1 MAGRS
6 SVDLSVQQRGASEA
20 AVTERLGEAPVLAAR
35 DLSASYNGGLALQ
48 HVSFDI
54 YAGERIGIIGPNG
67 AGKSTLFKALV
78 GLLPH
83 QGSISIQGAPCR
95 QSHTM
100 VGYVPQYEAVDW
112 KFPVSVWD
120 VVMMGRARQ
129 IGYVLLPRG
138 RDRAAVREALE
149 RVGMWDLRK
158 RQIGELSGGQRR
170 RVFIARAL
178 AQQASVLLLDEP
190 FSGVDAQAEAEI
202 FEVLDVL
209 RAERIAV
216 LLATHNLVQAA
227 THFDRLM
234 MMNRGRML
242 AYGDPKEVYTP
253 QTLAETFGDRIAL
266 WQEGDGYVMVADK
279 PCHDHD
285 DYDSRLAPGG
295 VSGYNER
302 FAHTHHPA
310 GGAPHE

>member
-1 MAGRS
+1 MAAWGLRGVNGNHQAADQPVGES
-6 SVDLSVQQRGASEA
+6 PVLSV
-20 AVTERLGEAPVLAAR
+20 R
-35 DLSASYNGGLALQ
+35 DLSASYNGSPAL
-48 HVSFDI
+48 HRVSFDV
-54 YAGERIGIIGPNG
+54 YAGERVGIIGPNG

-83 QGSISIQGAPCR
+83 HGTISIQGASCR

-100 VGYVPQYEAVDW
+100 LGYVPQYEAVDW

-129 IGYVLLPRG
+129 IGYVLPPRK

-149 RVGMWDLRK
+149 RVGLWALRK

-178 AQQASVLLLDEP
+178 AQQANVLLLDEP

-202 FEVLDVL
+202 YQVLDVL
-209 RAERIAV
+209 REERIAV
-216 LLATHNLVQAA
+216 LLATHNLAQAA

-234 MMNRGRML
+234 MMSQGRMI
-242 AYGDPKEVYTP
+242 AYGDPAEVYTP
-253 QTLAETFGDRIAL
+253 QNLAETFGGRIAL
-266 WQEGDGYVMVADK
+266 WHEGEGYVLVADS
-279 PCHDHD
+279 PCHDCDRH
-285 DYDSRLAPGG
+285 SEHA
-295 VSGYNER
+295 
-302 FAHTHHPA
+302 AHPSYPVA
-310 GGAPHE
+310 EAARE

>member
-1 MAGRS
+1 MAAWLFRATSNRTPADGGPT
-6 SVDLSVQQRGASEA
+6 VDECSDH
-20 AVTERLGEAPVLAAR
+20 APVLSAR
-35 DLSASYNGGLALQ
+35 DLSASYNGEPALQ
-48 HVSFDI
+48 QVSFDI
-54 YAGERIGIIGPNG
+54 YAGERVGIIGPNG

-83 QGSISIQGAPCR
+83 QGRISTQGAPCR

-100 VGYVPQYEAVDW
+100 IGYVPQYEAIDW

-129 IGYVLLPRG
+129 IGYVLPPRR
-138 RDRAAVREALE
+138 RDRVAVRQALE
-149 RVGMWDLRK
+149 RVGLWSLRR

-202 FEVLDVL
+202 FQVLDTL
-209 RAERIAV
+209 RDERIAV
-216 LLATHNLVQAA
+216 LLATHNLAQAA

-234 MMNRGRML
+234 LMNRGRML
-242 AYGDPKEVYTP
+242 AYGDPKEIYTP
-253 QTLAETFGDRIAL
+253 QNLAATFGDRIAL
-266 WQEGDGYVMVADK
+266 WHDGDGYVLVADK
-279 PCHDHD
+279 PCHDRDMHD
-285 DYDSRLAPGG
+285 
-295 VSGYNER
+295 
-302 FAHTHHPA
+302 AHEHHPVA
-310 GGAPHE
+310 QTARD

>member
-1 MAGRS
+1 MMAGWPFKANNNKTLANGGI
-6 SVDLSVQQRGASEA
+6 VA
-20 AVTERLGEAPVLAAR
+20 ANCPDDAPVLSAL
-35 DLSASYNGGLALQ
+35 DLTASYNGSTALQ
-48 HVSFDI
+48 RVSFDI
-54 YAGERIGIIGPNG
+54 YPGERVGIIGPNG

-78 GLLPH
+78 GLLSH
-83 QGSISIQGAPCR
+83 QGSISIQGASCR

-100 VGYVPQYEAVDW
+100 VGYVPQYEAIDW

-129 IGYVLLPRG
+129 IGYVLPPRR
-138 RDRAAVREALE
+138 RDRVAARQALE
-149 RVGMWDLRK
+149 RVGLWNLRK

-202 FEVLDVL
+202 FQVLDVL
-209 RAERIAV
+209 REERIAV
-216 LLATHNLVQAA
+216 LLATHNLAQAA

-234 MMNRGRML
+234 LMNRGRMI
-242 AYGDPKEVYTP
+242 AYGEPQEVYTP
-253 QTLAETFGDRIAL
+253 QNLAETFGDRIAL
-266 WQEGDGYVMVADK
+266 WHDGEGYVLVADK

-285 DYDSRLAPGG
+285 VHG
-295 VSGYNER
+295 EHE
-302 FAHTHHPA
+302 AHAHHVVA
-310 GGAPHE
+310 EAPHD